1 MVTKHPNHTINA
13 LNEFESCVVLD
24 GNQTRGAVWYR
35 TLEFESCVVLDGN
48 QTFLDPSY
56 VHALFES
63 CVVLDGNQT
72 GKS

>member
-13 LNEFESCVVLD
+13 LN
-24 GNQTRGAVWYR
+24 
-35 TLEFESCVVLDGN
+35 EFESCVVLDGN